1 MLNDLIKVNP
11 VLNKKGNDNAGSWR
25 RCSILI
31 NATVVVTIK

>member
-25 RCSILI
+25 IGVQS
-31 NATVVVTIK
+31 